1 MDRVT
6 GATNF
11 SNYIANLVPGVGNK
25 INGVKWPVPHGIT
38 YAALVAAPRFGFAW
52 NTFGNDKT
60 VLRGSFGVFH
70 QRPDLNNLIGQNLPP
85 VSYNPSVVY
94 NYVSNLPE
102 LGKTALVSPTA
113 GAVRSN
119 QPLETIYQVNFT
131 VEQDIGF
138 KMVANAAYVGNF
150 DRHQSQTL
158 QLNTVQFG
166 AYALTDNVFNR
177 SPISANLLR
186 QPYNG
191 MGAISMMTYSA
202 NAVNYHGLQTSLRR
216 RFSRGLAA
224 NVSYT
229 FSKALGFTSWDAYHT
244 GKPIQAAYGGTVTFP
259 SLRDWYYGPTGN
271 DRTNYFTAS
280 FSYDLPKINMP
291 SGAAWKVLNVMAN
304 SWTLSGMS
312 LATSGSATA
321 PSCGTNASF
330 PDNDPTWTGAGGV
343 RCQVVG
349 DWKNYQKSF
358 ETNLAPPRSLTP
370 KRGQPPR
377 RRRLS
382 AIQA

>member
-1 MDRVT
+1 MY
-6 GATNF
+6 
-11 SNYIANLVPGVGNK
+11 SN
-25 INGVKWPVPHGIT
+25 
-38 YAALVAAPRFGFAW
+38 
-52 NTFGNDKT
+52 
-60 VLRGSFGVFH
+60 
-70 QRPDLNNLIGQNLPP
+70 QRPNLNNLIGQNLPP

-102 LGKTALVSPTA
+102 LGKTALVSPSA
-113 GAVRSN
+113 GAVRSD
-119 QPLETIYQVNFT
+119 QPLQTIYQVNLT

-150 DRHQSQTL
+150 DRHSSQTL
-158 QLNTVQFG
+158 QLNNVQFG
-166 AYALTDNVFNR
+166 AYALPENIFNR

-191 MGAISMMTYSA
+191 MGAISMMTNSA
-202 NAVNYHGLQTSLRR
+202 NAVNYHALQTSLRR
-216 RFSRGLAA
+216 RLSRGLAA

-259 SLRDWYYGPTGN
+259 SLRDWYYGPTSQ
-271 DRTNYFTAS
+271 DRTHYFTAS

-291 SGAAWKVLNVMAN
+291 TGGAWKVLNLIGN
-304 SWTLSGMS
+304 SWTLSGITN
-312 LATSGSATA
+312 ATNGSPTA
-321 PSCGTNASF
+321 PSCSRSGVSF

-349 DWKNYQKSF
+349 DWKNFQKSF
-358 ETNLAPPRSLTP
+358 EKNFNTAAFAYPSAGTAAAPTPTFGNAGVNFMRSPGWWNQDLTLT
-370 KRGQPPR
+370 KRVPASRGGPVPVDANPGIQ
-377 RRRLS
+377 RLQS
-382 AIQA
+382 HAVHRN